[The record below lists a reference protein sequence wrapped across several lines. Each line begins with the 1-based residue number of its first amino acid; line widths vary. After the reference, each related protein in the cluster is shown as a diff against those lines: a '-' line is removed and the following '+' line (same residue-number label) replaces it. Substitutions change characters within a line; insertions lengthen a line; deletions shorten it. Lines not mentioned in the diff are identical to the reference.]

1 MVERIIEFCA
11 RNRFLVFLAV
21 GFAAFGALYSIK
33 HIKLDAIP
41 DLSDPQ
47 VIVFTEWM
55 GRSPTLVEDQVTY
68 PLVSSLISAPHVTDV
83 RGYSMFGMSFIY
95 VIFEEGTD
103 LYWARSRVS
112 EYLGGVR
119 SRLPEGVTPTVGADA
134 TAIGWVF
141 QYVLE
146 DRSGKTSLDELRT
159 FQDFTLRY
167 ALGSV
172 KGVAEVASVGGFQK
186 QYQVTVDPNKL
197 RAYDVSLGEV
207 AAAIRDS
214 NNDVGGRIL
223 ELSGR
228 EYYVRGRG
236 YIQDL
241 GALEQVTVRTRG
253 PGGTPVLIRDLGTV
267 RFGPDI
273 RRGLLEWNGEGEAV
287 GGIVVMRYGE
297 NALDVIDRVKQKIAE
312 LRPTLPEGVELKIAY
327 DRSGLIH
334 RSIATLRSALIEEAI
349 VVSLV
354 ILLFLLHVRSTLL
367 PVLSLPIAVGL
378 SFIPMFLLDI
388 PSTIMSLGG
397 IAIAIGA
404 TVDAEIVMIEAS
416 HKKLEGAPP
425 GADRHKLLAEAA
437 REVTPAIFFS
447 LLIIAVAFL
456 PVFTLPGQAGR
467 LFKPLAYT
475 KTFVMLAAALL
486 SITFAPALRDL
497 LIRGKIHSEKRH
509 PVSRFIIRLYKPFV
523 FVALRRPKSTVA
535 IGLLAMLSAVPLALK
550 LGHEFMPPLNEG
562 DMLYMPMT
570 FPNMSIEEAKRQ
582 IQRMDRVLKSFPEVE
597 SVFGKVGRAETP
609 TDPAPIIMLE
619 TTIQLRPKERW
630 RKVHH
635 PRWYSSWAPGWMKG
649 ALSRVWPEQQ
659 TMTWDELTAEV
670 SKRMQFPGWTGAWTM
685 PIKTRVDM
693 LTTGVRTPIG
703 IKVFGTDVHQIEK
716 AGTELERL
724 IAPIPGTRSVLYE
737 RNLGGLYLDIIPKR
751 ELLARYGLR
760 TGDVERVIEAAIG
773 GLPISVT
780 VEGRARFTI
789 NVRYPQDLRSDLD
802 RLRRVLV
809 PVGGASGASGG
820 GASGAGGA
828 GMAPGMSGALA
839 PAGEEPAALLAQV
852 MPGMGQGGA
861 GGSGGGQPK
870 LPTLGPVPDVPPM
883 GAGLPMPS
891 SPGMGAE
898 PSPPM
903 GAGATPA
910 PGGRAAGPA
919 ARTFIPLG
927 QLADIKIAA
936 GPPMVRDE
944 GGLLVGYV
952 YVDIDQG
959 KRDIGGYVNE
969 AKAVVQRAQQRGEL
983 KLPAGYFLKWTG
995 QYELLEQMVSRMKIV
1010 VPLTLMIVIVL
1021 LLLHFKNLVEV
1032 LIVLLSIPFA
1042 LVGSVWLLWLLDYRI
1057 STAVW
1062 VGIIALVG
1070 LAAQTG
1076 IVMIVY
1082 IDHAYERRKR
1092 AGKIRDLSD
1101 IIWAHLEGTV
1111 LRVRPKLM
1119 TVGTML
1125 VGLIPL
1131 LWATGSGA
1139 DVMKRI
1145 AAPMVGGLLTS
1156 AFLTLEIIPVIYT
1169 YWRQEQVLWERLA
1182 ELDTRRLGLLRAS
1195 VAVLSAGWGI
1205 AVLAA
1210 LSTLYLTWPGLLLE
1224 VVLAAAALAIAVG
1237 TTAYLALRPAARERV
1252 WPAKQQPA

>member
-1 MVERIIEFCA
+1 MVERIIELCA

-21 GFAAFGALYSIK
+21 GLASLGALYAID

-55 GRSPTLVEDQVTY
+55 GRSPTLVEDQITY
-68 PLVSSLISAPHVTDV
+68 PLVSSLISAPRVADV

-103 LYWARSRVS
+103 IYWARSRVS

-119 SRLPEGVTPTVGADA
+119 ARLPDGVTPTVGADA

-141 QYVLE
+141 QYALE
-146 DRSGKTSLDELRT
+146 DRSGKTSLDELRA

-172 KGVAEVASVGGFQK
+172 KGVAEVASVGGYQK

-197 RAYDVSLGEV
+197 RAYDVSIGEV
-207 AAAIRDS
+207 ISAIRDS

-223 ELSGR
+223 EMSGR

-236 YIQDL
+236 YIQEI
-241 GALEQVTVRTRG
+241 GALEQVAVKTRG
-253 PGGTPVLIRDLGTV
+253 PGGTPVLVRDLGTV
-267 RFGPDI
+267 RFGPDM

-287 GGIVVMRYGE
+287 GAIVVMRYGE
-297 NALDVIDRVKQKIAE
+297 NALDVIDRVKQKIEE
-312 LRPTLPEGVELKIAY
+312 LRPTFPPGVELKIAY

-334 RSIATLRSALIEEAI
+334 RSIATLRSALVEEAI

-367 PVLSLPIAVGL
+367 PVLSLPVAVGL
-378 SFIPMFLLDI
+378 SFIPMYLLDI

-416 HKKLEGAPP
+416 HKKLEGAQP
-425 GADRHKLLAEAA
+425 GADRRRLLAEAA

-447 LLIIAVAFL
+447 LLIVAVAFL
-456 PVFTLPGQAGR
+456 PVFALPGQAGR

-486 SITFAPALRDL
+486 SITFAPALRDF
-497 LIRGKIHSEKRH
+497 LIRGRIHSEKSH

-535 IGLLAMLSAVPLALK
+535 IGLLAMASAAPLALK

-570 FPNMSIEEAKRQ
+570 FPGISIEEAKRQ
-582 IQRMDRVLKSFPEVE
+582 IQRMDRILKSFPEVE

-609 TDPAPIIMLE
+609 TDPAPIVMLE

-630 RKVHH
+630 RTVRRD
-635 PRWYSSWAPGWMKG
+635 RWYSTWTSGWVRRG
-649 ALSRVWPEQQ
+649 LARIWPEEQPIS
-659 TMTWDELTAEV
+659 WDELSAEV
-670 SKRMQFPGWTGAWTM
+670 SKSMQFPGWTGAWTM

-703 IKVFGTDVHQIEK
+703 IKVFGTDVQEIEK
-716 AGTELERL
+716 AGIALER
-724 IAPIPGTRSVLYE
+724 IVAPIAGTRSVLYE
-737 RNLGGLYLDIIPKR
+737 RNLGGLYLDIIPRR
-751 ELLARYGLR
+751 ERLARYGLR

-780 VEGRARFTI
+780 IEGRGRFTI
-789 NVRYPQDLRSDLD
+789 NVRYPQDLRGDID

-809 PVGGASGASGG
+809 PVAGAA
-820 GASGAGGA
+820 GAGTGRA
-828 GMAPGMSGALA
+828 M
-839 PAGEEPAALLAQV
+839 Q
-852 MPGMGQGGA
+852 
-861 GGSGGGQPK
+861 
-870 LPTLGPVPDVPPM
+870 
-883 GAGLPMPS
+883 
-891 SPGMGAE
+891 GMGAE
-898 PSPPM
+898 PDEPM
-903 GAGATPA
+903 GAA
-910 PGGRAAGPA
+910 PA
-919 ARTFIPLG
+919 ARQAPAGQERGRTFIPLG
-927 QLADIKIAA
+927 QLAEIKVAA

-959 KRDIGGYVNE
+959 SRDIGGYVNE
-969 AKAVVQRAQQRGEL
+969 AKSVVRRAQERGEL
-983 KLPAGYFLKWTG
+983 KLPSGYFLKWTG
-995 QYELLEQMVSRMKIV
+995 QYELLEQMIARMKIV
-1010 VPLTLMIVIVL
+1010 VPLTLMIVVVL
-1021 LLLHFKNLVEV
+1021 LLLQFKNIVEV

-1042 LVGSVWLLWLLDYRI
+1042 LVGSVWLMWLLDYRI

-1062 VGIIALVG
+1062 VGVIALVG

-1101 IIWAHLEGTV
+1101 IIWAHMEGTV

-1145 AAPMVGGLLTS
+1145 AAPMVGGLVTS

-1169 YWRQEQVLWERLA
+1169 YWRLEQLLWERLA
-1182 ELDTRRLGLLRAS
+1182 EVDRARLGRLRLWTGVLAS
-1195 VAVLSAGWGI
+1195 GWG
-1205 AVLAA
+1205 L
-1210 LSTLYLTWPGLLLE
+1210 G
-1224 VVLAAAALAIAVG
+1224 LAAAVSTIYIGWPGTLLGGTLLAAAVAIAVG
-1237 TTAYLALRPAARERV
+1237 TVAYLVARPAARRAV
-1252 WPAKQQPA
+1252 WPVASC